1 MSPSPGLTR
10 RSLRVAAGKD
20 ARVEPAQGEYNQG
33 VQFVS
38 GLLHYEDFPE
48 GLVIPLGT
56 YHLSKDEVIAF
67 AKEWDPQ
74 PFHLDEAAG
83 ERSVLGGLAASGWQ
97 SSAILIRL
105 SVEGYANRS
114 AAMASNS
121 MEEGRWLRPVLA
133 GETLTGRATVLSR
146 RVSAKRPE
154 MGILKMKFEL
164 FNTQGELKGDIV
176 GVQFMKV
183 RKP

>member
-1 MSPSPGLTR
+1 MS
-10 RSLRVAAGKD
+10 D
-20 ARVEPAQGEYNQG
+20 
-33 VQFVS
+33 
-38 GLLHYEDFPE
+38 LLHYEDFPE

-56 YHLSKDEVIAF
+56 YHLSRQEVIDYAR
-67 AKEWDPQ
+67 EWDPQ
-74 PFHLDEAAG
+74 PFHVDEDEA

-97 SSAILIRL
+97 SCAILIRL

-114 AAMASNS
+114 AAMASNA
-121 MEEGRWLRPVLA
+121 MEECRWLRPVFA

-164 FNTQGELKGDIV
+164 LNTQGELKCDVI

-183 RKP
+183 RHP

>member
-1 MSPSPGLTR
+1 MS
-10 RSLRVAAGKD
+10 D
-20 ARVEPAQGEYNQG
+20 
-33 VQFVS
+33 
-38 GLLHYEDFPE
+38 LLHYEDFPE

-56 YHLSKDEVIAF
+56 HHLSKDEVIAF
-67 AKEWDPQ
+67 ARDWDPQ
-74 PFHLDEAAG
+74 PFHLDEEAA
-83 ERSVLGGLAASGWQ
+83 RHSVLGGLAASGWQ

-121 MEEGRWLRPVLA
+121 MEECRWLKPVLA

-146 RVSAKRPE
+146 RVSSKRPE
-154 MGILKMKFEL
+154 MGILRMKFEL
-164 FNTQGELKGDIV
+164 LNTAGELKCDIV

-183 RKP
+183 RNP

>member
-1 MSPSPGLTR
+1 LAT
-10 RSLRVAAGKD
+10 KEED
-20 ARVEPAQGEYNQG
+20 ARVRPAHDERLMRNQP
-33 VQFVS
+33 VS
-38 GLLHYEDFPE
+38 DLLHYEDFPE

-56 YHLSKDEVIAF
+56 HHLSKEEVIAF
-67 AKEWDPQ
+67 ASEWDPQ

-83 ERSVLGGLAASGWQ
+83 ERSVLGGLSASGWQ
-97 SSAILIRL
+97 TSAILIRL

-121 MEEGRWLRPVLA
+121 MEECKWLRPVHS
-133 GETLTGRATVLSR
+133 GETLTGRVTVLSR
-146 RVSAKRPE
+146 RLSAKRPE

-164 FNTQGELKGDIV
+164 MNMAGEIKAELT

-183 RKP
+183 RHP